1 MSLNAVARQEQV
13 YQALQTQPTLGLD
26 FGEIL
31 DGKVMT
37 DIISLLEQKQA
48 HR

>member
-1 MSLNAVARQEQV
+1 MNAVARKQISV
-13 YQALQTQPTLGLD
+13 FRLNLLWVG

-37 DIISLLEQKQA
+37 DIISLLEQKR
-48 HR
+48 HIDEIIRR